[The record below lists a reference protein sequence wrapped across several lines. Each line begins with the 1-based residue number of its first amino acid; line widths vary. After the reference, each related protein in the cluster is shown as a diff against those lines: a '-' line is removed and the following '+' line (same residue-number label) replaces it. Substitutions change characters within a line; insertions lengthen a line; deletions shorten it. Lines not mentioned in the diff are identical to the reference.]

1 MAGWIGYVTNLD
13 KEQVSGSAVIT
24 FYHKLY
30 YIENAFR
37 MAKTDLQARPI
48 FHRTDHAIRAH
59 LTVVLAAL
67 AISKHIYLTTG
78 VTIPKLVESLS
89 KYRHALIQAGHQRYE
104 LPPQLTPE
112 IEQHL
117 RALKNYKS
125 TD

>member
-1 MAGWIGYVTNLD
+1 
-13 KEQVSGSAVIT
+13 
-24 FYHKLY
+24 
-30 YIENAFR
+30 

-59 LTVVLAAL
+59 LTVVLATL

-78 VTIPKLVESLS
+78 VTTPKLVESLS

-117 RALKNYKS
+117 TALKNYKS